1 MLKEGIWRSSQRLT
15 LCLFTVR
22 PSFDFLPFPACH
34 VIRSTFM
41 RRFLS
46 CLFCWTNWCIMTMV
60 SIMVKKI
67 SGRAES
73 PPPVRSSQQNRAFS
87 HFFVLHFPYMARDP
101 TIFLVNFITFCAL
114 NKWSKFGKNGR
125 CLNIFKTKKLHYLLH
140 YPIVSIVKCMRL
152 QCIFQKI

>member
-1 MLKEGIWRSSQRLT
+1 
-15 LCLFTVR
+15 
-22 PSFDFLPFPACH
+22 
-34 VIRSTFM
+34 
-41 RRFLS
+41 
-46 CLFCWTNWCIMTMV
+46 MTMV

-67 SGRAES
+67 SGRAEY

-114 NKWSKFGKNGR
+114 NKWSKFRKNGR

-152 QCIFQKI
+152 QCIFQKIQFGDPQFFFYQRVASMFLYQYEKFQNFGRCFKNWSLGVK

>member
-1 MLKEGIWRSSQRLT
+1 
-15 LCLFTVR
+15 
-22 PSFDFLPFPACH
+22 
-34 VIRSTFM
+34 
-41 RRFLS
+41 
-46 CLFCWTNWCIMTMV
+46 MTMV

-114 NKWSKFGKNGR
+114 NKWSKFGENGR

-140 YPIVSIVKCMRL
+140 YPIVSMVKCMRL
-152 QCIFQKI
+152 QCIFQKFSSVTPSFFSTNVLHPCSCINMKNFRILVDVLKIGHWV